1 MYSTINI
8 APQWEL
14 NLKAYAQVSPTKQD
28 NVQIDGAYNSDYTS
42 KFLGLSA
49 NAGRVCLTLVIIL
62 YLLNLLRE

>member
-28 NVQIDGAYNSDYTS
+28 NVQIDGVYNSDYTS
-42 KFLGLSA
+42 KFL
-49 NAGRVCLTLVIIL
+49 
-62 YLLNLLRE
+62 